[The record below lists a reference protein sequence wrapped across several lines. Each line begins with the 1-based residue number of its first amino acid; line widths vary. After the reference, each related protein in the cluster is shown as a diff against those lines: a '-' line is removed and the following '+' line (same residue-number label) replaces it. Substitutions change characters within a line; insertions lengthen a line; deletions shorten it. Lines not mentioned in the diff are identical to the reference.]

1 VRGRDALTWYY
12 LRVSGALMV
21 AFVLG
26 HLFVMHYQHAPS
38 ATGAAF
44 VNRRWGSASWRVFDW
59 MLLVLA
65 LTHGLVGVHGVLRD
79 HLRRARAVVDGVF
92 AVGGLAFI
100 ALGTIAIGAGA
111 RGERGGPLAGADW
124 IPTVLIASLV
134 VLASLTYLAILAT
147 ASVLVTFLL
156 RRRPLGWWNYPGQWA
171 FALSR
176 VAGIGILGFLL
187 LHILDIALVP
197 FAPGLYERTVTGYA
211 LPYLVPMEALLVAA
225 VVYHALNGVRLMVLD
240 ALDRRATAARGPSVV
255 AVIVVT
261 VLLVLPSVVM
271 LLRTHP

>member
-1 VRGRDALTWYY
+1 MRGRDALTWYY

-44 VNRRWGSASWRVFDW
+44 VNRRWAGASWRVFDW

-65 LTHGLVGVHGVLRD
+65 LTHGLVGAHGVLRD
-79 HLRRARAVVDGVF
+79 HVRRARAVFDGVF
-92 AVGGLAFI
+92 AVGGLAFV
-100 ALGTIAIGAGA
+100 ALGTISIVAGP
-111 RGERGGPLAGADW
+111 RGGTGGPLAGADW
-124 IPTVLIASLV
+124 IPPALIASLV
-134 VLASLTYLAILAT
+134 VLASLTYLAVLGA
-147 ASVLVTFLL
+147 ASVVVAFLL
-156 RRRPLGWWNYPGQWA
+156 RRRPLGWWTYPGQWA

-176 VAGIGILGFLL
+176 IAGVGILGFLL
-187 LHILDIALVP
+187 LHIVDVALVP

-211 LPYLVPMEALLVAA
+211 LPYLVPMEVLLVAA
-225 VVYHALNGVRLMVLD
+225 VVYHALNGLRLMVLD
-240 ALDRRATAARGPSVV
+240 ALDRRAIAARGPSFV